1 MHCCCP
7 CFKLRQGDPGAN
19 PTKANSDP
27 IPDLNTVSDAN
38 PNANLNTDANA
49 NADTDT
55 HTDPFLGPE
64 TLHT

>member
-1 MHCCCP
+1 LC
-7 CFKLRQGDPGAN
+7 QGDPGAN

-38 PNANLNTDANA
+38 HNANLNTDANA
-49 NADTDT
+49 NANADTNADTDT
-55 HTDPFLGPE
+55 HTDLLLGPE